1 MLCMFASR
9 NPRMSAPSD
18 RGEGVVAGEGLPR
31 HKGERGALQGHRGSR
46 KRLLS
51 GPRRDARGRPLEG
64 ASKAARG
71 KPEAQLK
78 GV

>member
-1 MLCMFASR
+1 MLCMLASR

-31 HKGERGALQGHRGSR
+31 HKGERGALEGHRGAASDYCPADVAVR
-46 KRLLS
+46 
-51 GPRRDARGRPLEG
+51 EG

>member
-1 MLCMFASR
+1 VRVCRATKV
-9 NPRMSAPSD
+9 N
-18 RGEGVVAGEGLPR
+18 
-31 HKGERGALQGHRGSR
+31 GERWKGLVGAASDYCPADVAVR
-46 KRLLS
+46 
-51 GPRRDARGRPLEG
+51 EG